1 MEPYQILGVASHAT
15 VQEIKRAFR
24 NLAKRCHPDTSG
36 YDSAEHFMLVQGA
49 YETLIARLPL
59 RNTQAQAPSAYK
71 ANPTTSKT
79 SWSVEDEKKWR
90 GRHPDAQK
98 ARTPEERATE
108 EKVARKRE
116 KAQAA
121 YARRKKAAAE
131 KASAERV
138 EANARAEAAKR
149 AADLRWKIGDRLTD
163 ESGRI
168 FVKVDSSSWKQV
180 V

>member
-1 MEPYQILGVASHAT
+1 MEPNQILGVTPQAT

-36 YDSAEHFMLVQGA
+36 YDSAEHFRLVQGA
-49 YETLIARLPL
+49 YKTLMVRLSQC
-59 RNTQAQAPSAYK
+59 NTRTQTPQSTHK
-71 ANPTTSKT
+71 TNPTTSKT

-90 GRHPDAQK
+90 ERHPDNRK
-98 ARTPEERATE
+98 ASPKTPEEKAAK
-108 EKVARKRE
+108 EKAARKRE

-131 KASAERV
+131 RV

-149 AADLRWKIGDRLTD
+149 AAELRWSTGDRYTD
-163 ESGRI
+163 ESGRT
-168 FVKVDSSSWKQV
+168 FVKVDSSLWKQV